1 MRPARWNDEDMAM
14 RGSFLVGALAAGL
27 TALPCA
33 ASPHDAH
40 KPVAEQGT
48 SYAFP
53 IARPGSYRLPPIKRA
68 GGGAVLDENGRQ
80 HDLAGLLGGRTTVL
94 SFIYTRCGDVCPTA
108 TLNMSLLQDLTA
120 RDADLSRRLR
130 LISMS
135 FDPDYDR
142 PEIMHDY
149 AAQWRSQDKAAP
161 EWLFLTAP
169 DRTTLA
175 PVLAGYNQ
183 AIGRNPASNSGGP
196 AFNHIFRAFLVDR
209 NGRMRNIYSLD
220 FFDPKL
226 VINDVR
232 TLLLEE
238 AAETGP
244 AAHSH
249 K

>member
-1 MRPARWNDEDMAM
+1 MAM
-14 RGSFLVGALAAGL
+14 RGSFLAGVLAVGLAA
-27 TALPCA
+27 LPGA
-33 ASPHDAH
+33 AVAHEMH
-40 KPVAEQGT
+40 KPAAEQSA

-53 IARPGSYRLPPIKRA
+53 IAQPGSYRLPPIKRA
-68 GGGAVLDENGRQ
+68 AGGAVLDENGRQ
-80 HDLAGLLGGRTTVL
+80 NDLADLLGGRMTVL

-108 TLNMSLLQDLTA
+108 TLNMSLLQDLA
-120 RDADLSRRLR
+120 AKDAGLSQRLR

-142 PEIMHDY
+142 PEIMRDY
-149 AAQWRSQDKAAP
+149 AAEWRSRDKAAP

-169 DRTTLA
+169 DRSALA

-183 AIGRNPASNSGGP
+183 AIDRIATGNSDAPAI
-196 AFNHIFRAFLVDR
+196 NHIFRAFLIDR
-209 NGRMRNIYSLD
+209 HGRMRNIYSLD

-226 VINDVR
+226 VLNDVR

-244 AAHSH
+244 AVHSH

>member
-1 MRPARWNDEDMAM
+1 MRLSLLA
-14 RGSFLVGALAAGL
+14 GALAAGL
-27 TALPCA
+27 AGPAGA

-40 KPVAEQGT
+40 KPVVEQGT

-53 IARPGSYRLPPIKRA
+53 IAQPGSYRLPPIKRA
-68 GGGAVLDENGRQ
+68 VGGAVLDENGRQ

-108 TLNMSLLQDLTA
+108 TLDMSLLQDLA
-120 RDADLSRRLR
+120 AKDSNVSQRLR
-130 LISMS
+130 LVSMS
-135 FDPDYDR
+135 FDPEYDTPDVMR
-142 PEIMHDY
+142 DY
-149 AAQWRSQDKAAP
+149 ATEWRSREKAAP

-169 DRTTLA
+169 DRTALA
-175 PVLAGYNQ
+175 AMLTGYNQ
-183 AIGRNPASNSGGP
+183 AIDRNPAGNSGGP
-196 AFNHIFRAFLVDR
+196 AINHIFRAFLVDR
-209 NGRMRNIYSLD
+209 HGRMRNIYSLD

-238 AAETGP
+238 TADTGP
-244 AAHSH
+244 APHSH